1 MAVAP
6 AAEHPGAGALLG
18 LGLRGVVDAAAVIES
33 EEEDEEQRRERIL
46 AEANGQ
52 DLGAALGIVLVLASA
67 LLEEP
72 GPLPEEEEGPDY
84 TMQL

>member
-6 AAEHPGAGALLG
+6 AADHPGAGTLLG
-18 LGLRGVVDAAAVIES
+18 LDLRGVVDAAAVIENQ
-33 EEEDEEQRRERIL
+33 EEDEEQRRERIL
-46 AEANGQ
+46 AEENGEDQ
-52 DLGAALGIVLVLASA
+52 GAALGIALGLASA

-72 GPLPEEEEGPDY
+72 GPLPEEVGPDY